1 MTVDLTENEL
11 KVVLNALWLQI
22 NATAAKNAESDTS
35 YAIWLASAHRKLRA
49 ALPPIREFAE
59 NH

>member
-22 NATAAKNAESDTS
+22 NATTAKNDTA
-35 YAIWLASAHRKLRA
+35 YAVWLASAHRKLRA

>member
-22 NATAAKNAESDTS
+22 NATSTKNDSA
-35 YAIWLASAHRKLRA
+35 YATWLASAHRKLRA
-49 ALPPIREFAE
+49 ALPPIREFAD

>member
-22 NATAAKNAESDTS
+22 NATATKNDSA
-35 YAIWLASAHRKLRA
+35 YAVWLASAHRKLRA